1 MKPHTALNI
10 SRLLIAAVLGINLQ
24 CAIAFIFWPEN
35 YAPGFEVSGV
45 VGNAVVRAMG
55 ILFVMWNVPYAFAL
69 AHPLRRSI
77 SLIEACIMQAVGV
90 VGESLLWLTLPS
102 GYAQLAAST
111 LRFMV
116 FDGLGLLALL
126 IAFWISRSS
135 ALPAPAQTA

>member
-1 MKPHTALNI
+1 MKPRSARLAA
-10 SRLLIAAVLGINLQ
+10 RLLIAAVLAINLQ
-24 CAIAFIFWPEN
+24 CALAFIIWPEN

-69 AHPLRRSI
+69 AHPIRHRL

-90 VGESLLWLTLPS
+90 LGESLLWLTLPP
-102 GYAQLAAST
+102 GHVQLAAST
-111 LRFMV
+111 LRFMM

-126 IAFWISRSS
+126 IALWISRPSGFPPPEQ
-135 ALPAPAQTA
+135 PA